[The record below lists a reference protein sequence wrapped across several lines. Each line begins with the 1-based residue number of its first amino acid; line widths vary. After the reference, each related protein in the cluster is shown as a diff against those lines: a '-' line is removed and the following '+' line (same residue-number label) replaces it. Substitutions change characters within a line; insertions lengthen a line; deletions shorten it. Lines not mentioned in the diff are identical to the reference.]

1 MSTQDTEI
9 HIKLIPTLERILVWI
24 NAISYAKHQCLIRCM
39 FLNVLI
45 SSPSTANT
53 LWIESNEIIVRLT
66 VNGHLFTYP
75 AVFSIPY
82 VDFLLAINTVG

>member
-1 MSTQDTEI
+1 
-9 HIKLIPTLERILVWI
+9 
-24 NAISYAKHQCLIRCM
+24 M

>member
-1 MSTQDTEI
+1 
-9 HIKLIPTLERILVWI
+9 
-24 NAISYAKHQCLIRCM
+24 M

-53 LWIESNEIIVRLT
+53 LWIESNKIIVRLT

-82 VDFLLAINTVG
+82 VDFLLAINTVGQVLLLSPFSDKKTGPGLLFKQLKQPGIKLKQI